1 MENNWLNLVNLLKR
15 ILIST
20 EIAQHLKNKK
30 VFIELVEERS
40 SELKNLAKRVNPD
53 NLIYIYKTEVNVQNI
68 LEIIKFDRVN

>member
-53 NLIYIYKTEVNVQNI
+53 NLIYIYKTEVTVQNI
-68 LEIIKFDRVN
+68 LEIIKIRQS

>member
-68 LEIIKFDRVN
+68 LEIIKIRQS

>member
-53 NLIYIYKTEVNVQNI
+53 NLIYIYKTVVNVQNI
-68 LEIIKFDRVN
+68 LEIIKIRQS